1 MLSLSP
7 LTVLPCSPLEQ
18 IDAAH
23 AAGFDAVGLRLI
35 PGMESDIDVMAD
47 AGLRR
52 AIAAR
57 LQATGLK
64 VLDIEVVRLGPALDA
79 HALRPMFQY
88 AADLGATALAV
99 TAMPRGDDQGQT
111 EEQMVKMLS
120 ELCEVA
126 VRSGIKP
133 MLEFMV
139 YRRVA
144 NLEDAVRIVR
154 KVGHPAMGICV
165 DALHLAR
172 SGGSASALTA
182 LDPAILHCVQLCD
195 APFKAPA
202 REDLP
207 REARSGRLFPGEG
220 GLHLTELIAAIPK
233 GVPLSIEVPTVTR
246 SELSVLALAL
256 KAAASGRRLLE
267 LAREYKISQN
277 IG

>member
-18 IDAAH
+18 IEAAH

-35 PGMESDIDVMAD
+35 PGMDSDIDVMGD

-64 VLDIEVVRLGPALDA
+64 VLDIEVVRLGPAWDTR
-79 HALRPMFQY
+79 ALRSMFEY
-88 AADLGATALAV
+88 AADLGAKTLAV
-99 TAMPRGDDQGQT
+99 TALSRGEDPGHT
-111 EEQMVKMLS
+111 EEQMVEKLS
-120 ELCEVA
+120 ELCA
-126 VRSGIKP
+126 LADRSGIQP

-172 SGGSASALTA
+172 SGGSPSEVTA
-182 LDPAILHCVQLCD
+182 LDPSILRCVQLCD
-195 APFKAPA
+195 APLVAPA
-202 REDLP
+202 PEDLP

-220 GLHLTELIAAIPK
+220 GLPLRELIAATPH
-233 GVPLSIEVPTVTR
+233 GVPMSVEVPTSTR
-246 SELSVLALAL
+246 SEYSVLELAL
-256 KAAASGRRLLE
+256 KAAASVRKLLE
-267 LAREYKISQN
+267 SARA
-277 IG
+277 